1 MDLFPNFHR
10 CPEQQAVV
18 LRQAF
23 FKSYSC
29 AALVVEV
36 LLLLYALLCAM
47 LAYRDRLAIAV
58 SQRECKFFGQTG
70 RIFPSGLSE
79 ARCRSLAYV
88 YRARFHACGL
98 GGRAA
103 GLLLASLELAP

>member
-1 MDLFPNFHR
+1 M
-10 CPEQQAVV
+10 V

-36 LLLLYALLCAM
+36 LLLLYALLYALLCAM
-47 LAYRDRLAIAV
+47 LAYRDRLAFAV

-103 GLLLASLELAP
+103 GLLASLELAP

>member
-10 CPEQQAVV
+10 CPEQAVV

-47 LAYRDRLAIAV
+47 LAYRDRLAFAAV

-103 GLLLASLELAP
+103 GLLASLELAP

>member
-10 CPEQQAVV
+10 CPEQAVV

-29 AALVVEV
+29 AAVVVEV
-36 LLLLYALLCAM
+36 LLLLCALCAM
-47 LAYRDRLAIAV
+47 LAYRDRLAFAV
-58 SQRECKFFGQTG
+58 SQRECKFFGRTG